1 MRYCGHHVSDMVYE
15 SPDKDGFSKIGR
27 RTSAEIPPKTRYK
40 QKQNEIH
47 YENSTHF
54 IRLTLSKVETP
65 PLAVLH
71 NTSENTESP
80 PHLRFR
86 IKSGILHNTTRRD
99 AVLWSSCVGYGDKDG
114 FSKIGP

>member
-1 MRYCGHHVSDMVYE
+1 LPPQQPPAAAAAAVAATTATNSSSSR
-15 SPDKDGFSKIGR
+15 R

-71 NTSENTESP
+71 NTSENT
-80 PHLRFR
+80 
-86 IKSGILHNTTRRD
+86 
-99 AVLWSSCVGYGDKDG
+99 VGKNHY
-114 FSKIGP
+114 